1 MFVQAHHFPIF
12 KFNSLSN
19 SEMFCFGLCA
29 EIILRLFQDIMNK
42 TYFCKIKAGR
52 TQTNN
57 AQLYLAEHYFEWL
70 SQEKLLCAGDC

>member
-1 MFVQAHHFPIF
+1 MPDFEA
-12 KFNSLSN
+12 
-19 SEMFCFGLCA
+19 
-29 EIILRLFQDIMNK
+29 NK
-42 TYFCKIKAGR
+42 GTFAPTGYTINVKAGR